1 MFVLYG
7 FLMVASIYFQME
19 NKKGRLIMSLPES
32 YFCLGLHVA
41 AEGAVEHLG
50 KLAAGDRLV
59 R

>member
-1 MFVLYG
+1 
-7 FLMVASIYFQME
+7 MVASIYFQME

-50 KLAAGDRLV
+50 KLAAGDGLV
-59 R
+59 G